1 MKLGFCWVFACVLLL
16 AACSSAPE
24 VVKSPARIQA
34 ELAHRNA
41 LQAIR
46 DGRIESAEF
55 EWHSALLAYQAIDDW
70 SGQGMAR
77 LGLAQIQLRLG
88 QLEAAEQ
95 VLAPML
101 AIKVFPAA
109 QRSQA
114 ALQMAQL
121 LLQMV
126 APDLVRAKAYLAQAG
141 AECAQ
146 PCPIA
151 AQILNVGAKIA
162 LRDGDLLAAS
172 AAAQQGLALAQTN
185 RAELAF
191 SQRILA
197 EVSLKQGD
205 FAAAVVWLDQ
215 AIVLD
220 RQSAE
225 PLWLLDDYRLMLDI
239 AKQSGDLALRQ
250 RADVHLTALCAAMVC
265 AP

>member
-1 MKLGFCWVFACVLLL
+1 MMRSLMVSLLVLMLG
-16 AACSSAPE
+16 ACSSTTE
-24 VVKSPARIQA
+24 VIKSPARIQA

-41 LQAIR
+41 LLAIR
-46 DGRIESAEF
+46 DGRIESAEY
-55 EWHSALLAYQAIDDW
+55 EWRSALLAYQAIDDW

-88 QLEAAEQ
+88 QAEAAEQ

-101 AIKVFPAA
+101 EIKVFPAV

-121 LLQMV
+121 IL
-126 APDLVRAKAYLAQAG
+126 AADSPDWSRAKSYLTQAR

-146 PCPIA
+146 PCPIGT
-151 AQILNVGAKIA
+151 QILNVSAKIA
-162 LRDGDLLAAS
+162 LREGDLPAAS
-172 AAAQQGLALAQTN
+172 VAALQGLALAQTN
-185 RAELAF
+185 RAEMAF

-197 EVSLKQGD
+197 EVSLKQSD
-205 FAAAVVWLDQ
+205 FATAVVWLDQ

-225 PLWLLDDYRLMLDI
+225 PLWLLDDYRLLLEI
-239 AKQSGDLALRQ
+239 AKQSGDLALRR
-250 RADVHLTALCAAMVC
+250 RADVHLSALCAAMAC
-265 AP
+265 TP